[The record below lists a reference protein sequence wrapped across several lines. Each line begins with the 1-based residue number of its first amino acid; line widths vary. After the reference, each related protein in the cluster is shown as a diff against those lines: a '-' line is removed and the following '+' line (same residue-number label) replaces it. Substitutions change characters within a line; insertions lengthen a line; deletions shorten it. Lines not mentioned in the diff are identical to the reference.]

1 MSAKY
6 PCTVVP
12 RGCRL
17 LTEQTT
23 GVFEWDLAR
32 IFRPA
37 FGHPLESF
45 LQSLN
50 RWRLGFRVQGSGFRV
65 QGLGLRVYLLCP
77 KTKLPP

>member
-1 MSAKY
+1 MSEVPY
-6 PCTVVP
+6 TVVL

-32 IFRPA
+32 SFRQP

-50 RWRLGFRVQGSGFRV
+50 WWLLGFRIQGAGIRA
-65 QGLGLRVYLLCP
+65 
-77 KTKLPP
+77 